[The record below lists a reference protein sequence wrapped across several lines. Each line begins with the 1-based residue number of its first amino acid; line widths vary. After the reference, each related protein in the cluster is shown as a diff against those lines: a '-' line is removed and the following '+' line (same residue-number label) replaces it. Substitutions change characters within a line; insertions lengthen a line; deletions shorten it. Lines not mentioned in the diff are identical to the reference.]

1 MPTNEHDLN
10 QPGAQDPH
18 DPHARDADHPGYEVT
33 DVNAGGVAVFLAGL
47 FGSVFIFFLLCYGL
61 GVLINGGI
69 RKEDGPTTKWNTL
82 SAFAGAD
89 AFSGAS
95 KGKRQ
100 DLASNPEMQQREFQ
114 QMTSTFPEPRLDIDD
129 GNQATADLHA
139 REDLLLNNYSSA
151 AGAAGSIRIPIS
163 RAMEIVAQRG
173 LPVNAQAG
181 STAVEMA
188 GDEKPAVQAP
198 LTSGFARTGYELE
211 TIEAREQK
219 LNYGKAAGENKAE
232 LAPVK

>member
-1 MPTNEHDLN
+1 MPTNDHDLK
-10 QPGAQDPH
+10 QPGTH
-18 DPHARDADHPGYEVT
+18 DSHVRDADHPGYEVT
-33 DVNAGGVAVFLAGL
+33 DVNAGGIAVFLAGL

-69 RKEDGPTTKWNTL
+69 RKEDGPTTKWNQL

-139 REDLLLNNYSSA
+139 REDLLLNNYSVA

-163 RAMEIVAQRG
+163 RAMEIIAQRG

-181 STAVEMA
+181 ATAVEMA

-198 LTSGFARTGYELE
+198 LTSGFARTGFELE

>member
-1 MPTNEHDLN
+1 MPTNDHDLN
-10 QPGAQDPH
+10 QPGIH
-18 DPHARDADHPGYEVT
+18 DSHVRDADHPGYEVT
-33 DVNAGGVAVFLAGL
+33 DVNAGGIAVFLAGL

-139 REDLLLNNYSSA
+139 REDLLLNNYSVA

-163 RAMEIVAQRG
+163 RAMEIIAQRG
-173 LPVNAQAG
+173 LPVNTQAG
-181 STAVEMA
+181 TAAVEMA

-219 LNYGKAAGENKAE
+219 LSYGKAAGENKAE